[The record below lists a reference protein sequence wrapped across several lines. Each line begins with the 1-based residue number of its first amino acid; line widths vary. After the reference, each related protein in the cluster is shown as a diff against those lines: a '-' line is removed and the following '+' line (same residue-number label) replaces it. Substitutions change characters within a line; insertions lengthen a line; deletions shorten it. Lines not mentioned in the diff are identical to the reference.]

1 MPGGVFNPFENVRAA
16 GRRSN
21 NGASEAAADALNDGP
36 RPPTPPKV
44 TQYKTPTAP
53 GARVLHPAY
62 RVNMPPAVVDPA
74 TVFGDVAAGGGKKVT
89 AAEVL
94 AGTRMSAMEAEINA
108 KVEERAFLSVRREP
122 LGRPYVSGDL
132 DLAKTKAGGAGFA
145 FGAKGAAASESA
157 KAVVFPDGGDPADAA
172 REEVYQRSHR
182 SFPPGVQRRTA
193 VLWGVAGVDPAT
205 ARFGKPGASLEKN
218 LVGKCLNPAEDT
230 LKVDNRTVLV
240 SRVVDHYRALEDHN
254 LGETRGKH
262 VTDKTKHPAVYG
274 KAAQRAG
281 AGEWGAADCLQGD
294 YTTEEQA
301 TDADLSRAVSLGFRN
316 AGMAADPTRRFGLP
330 SIRTDV
336 PKRDGGSVATTT
348 DFGDGP
354 SAAQLLFP
362 GPYAGNGIGESDFTA
377 PRPRAFL
384 RSMFARVGY
393 AMSDAEFEAIYA
405 RAAEHGAVT
414 PRGAVSVQE
423 FRDALNE
430 VMAGRDAEEEPRWFS
445 EALA

>member
-1 MPGGVFNPFENVRAA
+1 MPTFNPFENVRAA

-36 RPPTPPKV
+36 RPPTPPKSA
-44 TQYKTPTAP
+44 QYKTPTVP

-62 RVNMPPAVVDPA
+62 RVNMPNFEGV
-74 TVFGDVAAGGGKKVT
+74 VFGDVAAGGGKKTT
-89 AAEVL
+89 AADVL
-94 AGTRMSAMEAEINA
+94 AGVRMSAMEAEINA
-108 KVEERAFLSVRREP
+108 KVEQRAFLSVRREP
-122 LGRPYVSGDL
+122 LGKPYVAGDL
-132 DLAKTKAGGAGFA
+132 DWSKTKAGGADFA

-182 SFPPGVQRRTA
+182 SFPPGVQRRSA
-193 VLWGVAGVDPAT
+193 VQWGITGVDPAT
-205 ARFGKPGASLEKN
+205 ARFGKPGASLEQN
-218 LVGKCLNPAEDT
+218 LVAKCLNPAEDHA
-230 LKVDNRTVLV
+230 KVDSRTVLI
-240 SRVVDHYRALEDHN
+240 SRVVDHFRALEDYN

-262 VTDKTKHPAVYG
+262 VTDKSKHPRVYG
-274 KAAQRAG
+274 KAAMRAG

-301 TDADLSRAVSLGFRN
+301 TDADLGRAVSLGYRN
-316 AGMAADPTRRFGLP
+316 AGMALDPTRRFGLP

-336 PKRDGGSVATTT
+336 PKRDGGSIATTT

-362 GPYAGNGIGESDFTA
+362 GPYAGNGIVESDFIA

-384 RSMFARVGY
+384 RGMFARIGY
-393 AMSDAEFEAIYA
+393 EMSDAEFEAIFGE
-405 RAAEHGAVT
+405 AAGRAVT
-414 PRGAVSVQE
+414 PAGCVSVQE

-430 VMAGRDAEEEPRWFS
+430 LLAAREAGEEPAWF
-445 EALA
+445 ARAMA

>member
-1 MPGGVFNPFENVRAA
+1 MPFNPFENVRAA

-36 RPPTPPKV
+36 RPPTPPKSA
-44 TQYKTPTAP
+44 QYKVPTVP

-62 RVNMPPAVVDPA
+62 RVNMPDFSGV
-74 TVFGDVAAGGGKKVT
+74 VFGDVAAGGGKRTT
-89 AAEVL
+89 AADVL

-122 LGRPYVSGDL
+122 LGRPYVAGDL

-145 FGAKGAAASESA
+145 FGASGAAASESA

-182 SFPPGVQRRTA
+182 SFPPGVQRRSA
-193 VLWGVAGVDPAT
+193 VQWGVAGVDPAT
-205 ARFGKPGASLEKN
+205 TRFGRPGASLEKN
-218 LVGKCLNPAEDT
+218 LVGKCLNPQEDT
-230 LKVDNRTVLV
+230 AKVDGRTVLV
-240 SRVVDHYRALEDHN
+240 SRVVDHFRALEDHN

-262 VTDKTKHPAVYG
+262 VTDKTKHPRVYG
-274 KAAQRAG
+274 KAAQRGG

-301 TDADLSRAVSLGFRN
+301 TDADLGRAVSLGFRN
-316 AGMAADPTRRFGLP
+316 AGMALDPTRRFGLP

-362 GPYAGNGIGESDFTA
+362 GPYAGNGIGEADFIQ

-384 RSMFARVGY
+384 RDMFSRVGY
-393 AMSDAEFEAIYA
+393 AMSSAEFEAIYA
-405 RAAEHGAVT
+405 KAAERGVT
-414 PRGAVSVQE
+414 PPGSVSVQE
-423 FRDALNE
+423 FRDVLNE
-430 VMAGRDAEEEPRWFS
+430 LMAARDAGEEPAWFAA
-445 EALA
+445 ALA